1 MGDNKSMESK
11 LTLAEARRILD
22 RALEKGLEV
31 GWISAYVIV
40 DQGGNLISLSRL
52 DGAPTSAAWVSW
64 AKAYLVAVTSENSM
78 VFGNRMH
85 AQPEKYFAY
94 RSILRRDIF
103 PGPGAVPII
112 RNGQVVGGFSSTMSD
127 HNYLNTN
134 DFTSSKHGIHFERDG
149 KHYSREDYVTAYA
162 LEIPY
167 VDYHP
172 HDR

>member
-1 MGDNKSMESK
+1 MQNK
-11 LTLAEARRILD
+11 LTLAEARRIID
-22 RALEKGLEV
+22 RALEKGSEV
-31 GWISAYVIV
+31 GWISAYVVV

-52 DGAPTSAAWVSW
+52 DGAPSSAAWVAW

-85 AQPEKYFAY
+85 AQPEKFLAY
-94 RSILRRDIF
+94 KSILKRDIF
-103 PGPGAVPII
+103 PGPGAVPIV

-134 DFTSSKHGIHFERDG
+134 DYTSSLHGIHFELNG
-149 KHYSREDYVTAYA
+149 KMYSREDYVTAYA